1 MQVRVYVPRAREPLP
16 IPNENSGYAPLPSIL
31 YLVLS
36 VRRGCFGCRF
46 SLVIPVHDGYGE
58 CALGKRNF
66 ADADILVL
74 MSAREVAA
82 V

>member
-1 MQVRVYVPRAREPLP
+1 MYPASRSPSL
-16 IPNENSGYAPLPSIL
+16 IPNENSGFALVPSIL

-46 SLVIPVHDGYGE
+46 SLVIPVHGSYGE

-66 ADADILVL
+66 DDADILVL